1 MADLLSAALQAG
13 YMHPGD
19 YGQDSE
25 SSADDSK
32 FPRRAGG
39 RADAEEGQGY
49 GAHRERQAIPG
60 IYAALVWDR
69 DYASAG
75 RVAVLHGVDAQVH
88 VRSCRSAWVEMAGG
102 VGRSIYRSIYLS
114 MYASTYRSIDVST
127 C

>member
-13 YMHPGD
+13 HMRAGD
-19 YGQDSE
+19 YSQDSE
-25 SSADDSK
+25 SSAYDSK
-32 FPRRAGG
+32 LPRRTGG

-60 IYAALVWDR
+60 ISAALVWDR

-75 RVAVLHGVDAQVH
+75 RVAVLHAVDAQIYVW
-88 VRSCRSAWVEMAGG
+88 SCRSAWVEMAGG
-102 VGRSIYRSIYLS
+102 VGRSIYRSIDLS
-114 MYASTYRSIDVST
+114 MYASTYRCIDVST